1 MNNNLKPSEK
11 ICSPFMYYCQKVI
24 PLAFDE
30 SMSYYEQLCNLVY
43 YLKNTVMP
51 AVNNNADALTE
62 VQNAYKQLEKYVN
75 DYFKNLDVQT
85 EINNKLDEMAQSGQL
100 TEIVSQYLQ
109 ISGILAFNTI
119 SDMKTSVN
127 LINGSFTK
135 TYGKESLLDG
145 KGRFYKVRTIQNTD
159 VVDEV
164 NIIALNDPNLI
175 AELIPEDT
183 ELITNLQNEI
193 NTNTESITNLQNEIN
208 TNTESITNLQNKI
221 NITNI
226 LKNKKTIIIGD
237 SLSLNGGWGIK
248 FINISQCNGENY
260 GNGSAGF
267 LSKGI
272 TSPYENMDFNDMLDY
287 IIANKTNEE
296 LSEIQYLIVG
306 GGINDALNN
315 YSPTNISIAVQNF
328 INKAKLKFIN
338 AKIIIIPLHT
348 FKWLSSI
355 QIERYS
361 SIINTAKNNG
371 IQTTDDF
378 LFWTVDNREYDSGD
392 QIHLTDTGY
401 EVLANKILCY
411 LNNGTINTYEEIKY
425 TLNENWTIPSGYNF
439 QILKKGNIVQVC
451 GILKY
456 NGGGISGTTP
466 ILDFENGIYVTGG
479 STFSK
484 YIPAVF
490 YASGNESFSTVNVVN
505 GKLETGRPLNYSS
518 LSSPHVYI
526 NGTFP
531 IGLN

>member
-1 MNNNLKPSEK
+1 MTYLWEYIKESDNMNNNLKPSEK

-62 VQNAYKQLEKYVN
+62 VQNAFTQLEKYVD

-119 SDMKTSVN
+119 SDMKTSDN

-193 NTNTESITNLQNEIN
+193 NTNTESITNLQN
-208 TNTESITNLQNKI
+208 KI

-237 SLSLNGGWGIK
+237 SLSLNDGWGIK
-248 FINISQCNGENY
+248 FINISKCDGENF

-272 TSPYENMDFNDMLDY
+272 TSPYENMNFNDMLDY
-287 IIANKTNEE
+287 IITNKTNEE

-306 GGINDALNN
+306 GGINDALND
-315 YSPTNISIAVQNF
+315 YTPANISTAVQNF
-328 INKAKLKFIN
+328 INKA
-338 AKIIIIPLHT
+338 
-348 FKWLSSI
+348 
-355 QIERYS
+355 
-361 SIINTAKNNG
+361 
-371 IQTTDDF
+371 
-378 LFWTVDNREYDSGD
+378 
-392 QIHLTDTGY
+392 
-401 EVLANKILCY
+401 
-411 LNNGTINTYEEIKY
+411 
-425 TLNENWTIPSGYNF
+425 
-439 QILKKGNIVQVC
+439 
-451 GILKY
+451 
-456 NGGGISGTTP
+456 TP
-466 ILDFENGIYVTGG
+466 
-479 STFSK
+479 
-484 YIPAVF
+484 
-490 YASGNESFSTVNVVN
+490 
-505 GKLETGRPLNYSS
+505 
-518 LSSPHVYI
+518 
-526 NGTFP
+526 
-531 IGLN
+531 